1 MWLLVVINKK
11 EIQVLVDLYVVVKQW
26 FAKEQTIT
34 LNWTVQLLNIY

>member
-11 EIQVLVDLYVVVKQW
+11 EIQVLVDLYVVKQW